1 MNTLHYSSQMTRQ
14 QAFERFLLLVS
25 DAEGDLKLI
34 KKLQIEYDY
43 ILPYLLDS
51 KTDEYKTF

>member
-1 MNTLHYSSQMTRQ
+1 MNTLHYSSEMTRQ
-14 QAFERFLLLVS
+14 QAFEKFLLLVA

-43 ILPYLLDS
+43 IFPYLLDS
-51 KTDEYKTF
+51 KIDEYKTF